1 MGSMLELEESVEE
14 IKRELEIQNYVNQ
27 LTFTLIIQSINQL
40 SPKQNVREVMMAVM
54 KEVTPVHLSSAPVV
68 EEAFKRV
75 EKIISK
81 T

>member
-1 MGSMLELEESVEE
+1 MGSMLELEKTVEAL
-14 IKRELEIQNYVNQ
+14 KQELEIQSYTNQ
-27 LTFTLIIQSINQL
+27 MVFTLIIQTINEF
-40 SPKQNVREVMMAVM
+40 SPQHNVREVMAGVM
-54 KEVTPVHLSSAPVV
+54 KEIRPAHLSSIPVV